1 MAKMETNVCYD
12 CDNKIRNDIL
22 SLFQGEIKKIS
33 TDGGIKM
40 KLFNLKRKDF
50 LHLSDKN
57 IDIIKDELY
66 KMEKEGLVILSDFF
80 IKITE
85 KGKKQIFGA

>member
-40 KLFNLKRKDF
+40 KLFNLKRKDL

-57 IDIIKDELY
+57 IDIIKDELH
-66 KMEKEGLVILSDFF
+66 KMEKEGLVVFCDFF

-85 KGKKQIFGA
+85 KRKKQIFGA